1 MLPFGIQP
9 IHLIVIV
16 VVALIIFGP
25 RKLPEIG
32 RGLGK
37 ALNEFRQGAKE
48 MTEGFTEEVRR
59 PDAPAETAAA
69 AAPPVTAAHAVTAA
83 PAVIGATAVTAGPA
97 QSQPVP
103 QPAVAAPA
111 ATTAPAPAPAPAPAT
126 VVCPNCHAANPS
138 GAAFCNQCG
147 TKLAY

>member
-69 AAPPVTAAHAVTAA
+69 TA
-83 PAVIGATAVTAGPA
+83 PAVNGATAVTAGPA
-97 QSQPVP
+97 QSQPMP
-103 QPAVAAPA
+103 QPTVAAPA
-111 ATTAPAPAPAPAPAT
+111 ATTAPAPAPAT